1 MNLNKE
7 SLSPV
12 LAGLFSLLFLCSF
25 LSTAPQVFKGKASY
39 YASKFEGRRTSS
51 GEVFHHKLLT
61 GAHKTLPFGTK
72 VKVTNVRNDSVVVV
86 KINDRLPR
94 KSSRIIDLSR
104 AAAER
109 LNFIKAGL
117 TEVKLEVMN
126 E

>member
-1 MNLNKE
+1 M
-7 SLSPV
+7 
-12 LAGLFSLLFLCSF
+12 
-25 LSTAPQVFKGKASY
+25 
-39 YASKFEGRRTSS
+39 
-51 GEVFHHKLLT
+51 
-61 GAHKTLPFGTK
+61 PFGTK